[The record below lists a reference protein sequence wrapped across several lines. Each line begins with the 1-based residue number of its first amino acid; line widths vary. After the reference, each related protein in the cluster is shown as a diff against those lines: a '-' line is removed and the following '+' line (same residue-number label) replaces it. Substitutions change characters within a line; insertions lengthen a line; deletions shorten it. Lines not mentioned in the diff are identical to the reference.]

1 MIASERKNIA
11 IVCNPLAGAG
21 RAKRLATAIK
31 KELERRSLT
40 HTLFTDSWPLSF
52 HAFSDV
58 WIVGGDGT
66 LNYFINRYPGI
77 RLPLAIFRGGTGND
91 VHSILYGKQSWK
103 EQIEYVLKTAP
114 KPLDAADCN
123 GKLFINGTG
132 IGFEGE
138 VARSLTGKKK
148 LPGKMSFLAVI
159 LQKIFSYRSRHYN
172 ITCDEISSDERFL
185 FISVMNGK
193 RAGGGFMV
201 APASVFN
208 DGLLDMVLVKPLG
221 IFQRLRYL
229 PVIEKGKH
237 LDLSFITYLR
247 TKKVCFESRQP
258 IQAHL
263 DGEYYSASKLEI
275 SILPAAFY
283 VRY

>member
-21 RAKRLATAIK
+21 RATRLAAAIK
-31 KELERRSLT
+31 KELEGRSLT
-40 HTLFTDSWPLSF
+40 HTLFRDSWPLSF

-66 LNYFINRYPGI
+66 LNYFINHYPDI
-77 RLPLAIFRGGTGND
+77 QLPLAIFRGGTGND
-91 VHSILYGKQSWK
+91 VHSILYGKQNWK

-148 LPGKMSFLAVI
+148 LPGKISFLAVI
-159 LQKIFSYRSRHYN
+159 LQKIFSYRSKHYS
-172 ITCDEISSDERFL
+172 IISEDFTTDDRFL
-185 FISVMNGK
+185 LISVMNGK

-237 LDLSFITYLR
+237 LELPFITYLR
-247 TKKVCFESRQP
+247 TKKVSFESRQP

-263 DGEYYSASKLEI
+263 DGEYYTALKI
-275 SILPAAFY
+275 AIRVLPAAFY
-283 VRY
+283 FRY